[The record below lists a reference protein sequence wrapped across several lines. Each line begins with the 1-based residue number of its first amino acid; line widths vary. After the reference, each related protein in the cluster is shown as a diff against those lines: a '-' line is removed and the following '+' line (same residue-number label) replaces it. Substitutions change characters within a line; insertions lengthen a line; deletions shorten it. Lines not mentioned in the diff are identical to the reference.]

1 MRESRWWIRASMRLR
16 SLLQRGRME
25 QDLDEEMQ
33 FHIDQL
39 TEQGVASGRSSAEA
53 RRMALRTMEGLEQ
66 KKEEC
71 RDMRRTQWID
81 QFLQDVHYAWRSLLK
96 SPTVSL
102 VAFASLA
109 LGIGAN
115 TAIFSLINT
124 VLMRPLPGVSS
135 PEGLVRLT
143 SGSFSFPQFESL
155 SAQQLL
161 ADTVAVTDDKS
172 RWRSPGRRES
182 QTPRL

>member
-1 MRESRWWIRASMRLR
+1 MREWRWWIRETLRLR
-16 SLLQRGRME
+16 TLLRRGRME
-25 QDLDEEMQ
+25 RDLDEEMQ
-33 FHIDQL
+33 FHIDHL
-39 TEQGVASGRSSAEA
+39 IEREIAKGLSPVDA
-53 RRMALRTMEGLEQ
+53 RNAALRAMEGLEQ

-81 QFLQDVHYAWRSLLK
+81 QFLQDLKYASRSLLK
-96 SPTVSL
+96 NPTVSL

-124 VLMRPLPGVSS
+124 VLMRPLPGVAS

-143 SGSFSFPQFESL
+143 SGQPSL
-155 SAQQLL
+155 P
-161 ADTVAVTDDKS
+161 D
-172 RWRSPGRRES
+172 
-182 QTPRL
+182 